1 MILVLDAAFTSRSGD
16 KSWFLFVVTIFDS
29 VKEDLLETP
38 WGKAGK
44 EGKKIEMN
52 EKSRKMETWK
62 EQR

>member
-1 MILVLDAAFTSRSGD
+1 VTSHGSY
-16 KSWFLFVVTIFDS
+16 LLLLFDS